1 MGTGDAAVRWV
12 RSLSVARGSPWCMT
26 AEPDEDTGSSL
37 HDRLQAVE
45 DELRTP
51 WTLLTAALEE
61 LAGSIVDVDGRAAI
75 ELARRSAL
83 RMQLVAEAFFAGT
96 DIPDAP
102 RGSARTTGHA
112 ADTGTRLRVLIA
124 DDNADLRAY
133 LATML
138 AGKYAVDTVSDG
150 AALVAAA
157 RAQRP
162 DVIVSDARMPFIDG
176 FEAARMLREDVRTA
190 DIPIVLL
197 SGAGSDEA
205 ADAAI
210 DAGVDDYLVK
220 PFTVAELIARVDALA
235 RRRSAFRE
243 TADAVAGADVRTWRL
258 LAAAAERFVGITRP
272 GRTLDALGD
281 IIVPALGDW
290 YMAYL
295 REGDAIQL
303 KSVVHRQPAK
313 RDFAWMLEREYPH
326 VIGDSSPIDRAIAG
340 GETIYAPAITP
351 AFVAA
356 LARNPRHAAILE
368 ALQFRSAAVIPF
380 AMGGNVRGA
389 ILVLGA
395 EARPNL
401 QPADVA
407 VLERIIA
414 RAATA
419 YHAAELAAREPSV
432 TSGLQ
437 RALLPG
443 TLPAVEGLALSV
455 AYAPAAREEQ
465 IGGDWYDAMALPD
478 GRVLLS
484 VGDVV
489 GHGLEAAV
497 TMSALRA
504 AIRSAARA
512 DARPGVILAR
522 VNGVLARDGT
532 GRLATALVAVLE
544 PLSLDVTMAS
554 AGHGAP
560 AVADPRG
567 EISHPAATGCLLGAD
582 ADAHYDDVEFR
593 LEPGSS
599 LLLYTNGLLKD
610 ANAAT
615 APARLDAALLAS
627 ATAGDDLAGS
637 VYRSLHGDGAPDDD
651 VAILAV
657 TASATLDRLDLT
669 LPAEPANAG
678 RARTAIARFL
688 NGAGMADR
696 VGDLL
701 VAAGEAIGNAIEH
714 AYHGAPGALRVRGRA
729 TADAVTVEV
738 RDFGAWHNDVA
749 VEGRGFGLP
758 LMRAFADAVEV
769 ERTPF
774 GTRVELQANRVL
786 PQPVAA
792 RVEEPA

>member
-1 MGTGDAAVRWV
+1 
-12 RSLSVARGSPWCMT
+12 MT
-26 AEPDEDTGSSL
+26 ADSGDGIASSL

-51 WTLLTAALEE
+51 WTLLTAALDE
-61 LAGSIVDVDGRAAI
+61 LAGTIVDVDGRAAI
-75 ELARRSAL
+75 ELARRTAL
-83 RMQLVAEAFFAGT
+83 RLQQVAEAFFAGT
-96 DIPDAP
+96 TVPDAP
-102 RGSARTTGHA
+102 ASGSAVTGDA
-112 ADTGTRLRVLIA
+112 PEAGTRLRVLIA

-138 AGKYAVDTVSDG
+138 AAKYAVDTVSDG

-157 RAQRP
+157 RTHRP

-176 FEAARMLREDVRTA
+176 FEAARMLREDPRTA

-197 SGAGSDEA
+197 SGKGGDEA

-210 DAGVDDYLVK
+210 DVGIDDYLVK

-243 TADAVAGADVRTWRL
+243 TADAVASADVRTWRL

-290 YMAYL
+290 YLAYF
-295 REGDAIQL
+295 RDGDAIQL

-326 VIGDSSPIDRAIAG
+326 SMSDGSPIARAIAT
-340 GETIYAPAITP
+340 GETEYVPEITP
-351 AFVAA
+351 ALIASFACA
-356 LARNPRHAAILE
+356 PRHMAILD

-380 AMGGNVRGA
+380 VIAGDVRGA

-395 EARPNL
+395 ETRPHL
-401 QPADVA
+401 QSADVA
-407 VLERIIA
+407 VLERIID
-414 RAATA
+414 RAAMA
-419 YHAAELAAREPSV
+419 YHAAALAEREPSV

-443 TLPAVEGLALSV
+443 SLPAVEGLTLSV

-478 GRVLLS
+478 GRILLS
-484 VGDVV
+484 IGDVV
-489 GHGLEAAV
+489 GHGLDASVA
-497 TMSALRA
+497 MSALRA
-504 AIRSAARA
+504 AIRSSAR
-512 DARPGVILAR
+512 DDPRPSAILTR
-522 VNGVLARDGT
+522 VNGVLARAHNEG
-532 GRLATALVAVLE
+532 LASALVAILE
-544 PLSLDVTMAS
+544 PLSLDVTLAS
-554 AGHGAP
+554 AGHAGP
-560 AVADPRG
+560 AIADPRG
-567 EISHPAATGCLLGAD
+567 EITHPAVTGCLLGAD
-582 ADAHYDDVEFR
+582 ANAQYADVEFR

-599 LLLYTNGLLKD
+599 MLLYTNGLLKSGD
-610 ANAAT
+610 TGT
-615 APARLDAALLAS
+615 APARLEAALLAS
-627 ATAGDDLAGS
+627 ASAGDDVAGA
-637 VYRSLHGDGAPDDD
+637 VYRMLLGDEAPLDD
-651 VAILAV
+651 VALLAV

-701 VAAGEAIGNAIEH
+701 VAAG
-714 AYHGAPGALRVRGRA
+714 
-729 TADAVTVEV
+729 
-738 RDFGAWHNDVA
+738 
-749 VEGRGFGLP
+749 
-758 LMRAFADAVEV
+758 
-769 ERTPF
+769 
-774 GTRVELQANRVL
+774 
-786 PQPVAA
+786 
-792 RVEEPA
+792 